1 MNTKRL
7 FWVADSGHEWLAVP
21 NFMARQVS
29 GISSFSYISPTGDI
43 AYLEGDCDAA
53 LFYAHFELDGVELG
67 ATKLYERLAPCR
79 NYPSYPAAQ

>member
-7 FWVADSGHEWLAVP
+7 YWVADSGHQWLAVP

-29 GISSFSYISPTGDI
+29 GISSCSYISPTGTT

-53 LFYAHFELDGVELG
+53 LFYAHYKLDGAELG
-67 ATKLYERLAPCR
+67 ESKLYERFAPCR
-79 NYPSYPAAQ
+79 DYPRYEVAR

>member
-7 FWVADSGHEWLAVP
+7 YWVADSGHEWLAVP
-21 NFMARQVS
+21 SFMARQID
-29 GISSFSYISPTGDI
+29 GISSFSYISPFGDI

-53 LFYAHFELDGVELG
+53 LLLAHYKLDGAELG

-79 NYPSYPAAQ
+79 NYPRYAVA